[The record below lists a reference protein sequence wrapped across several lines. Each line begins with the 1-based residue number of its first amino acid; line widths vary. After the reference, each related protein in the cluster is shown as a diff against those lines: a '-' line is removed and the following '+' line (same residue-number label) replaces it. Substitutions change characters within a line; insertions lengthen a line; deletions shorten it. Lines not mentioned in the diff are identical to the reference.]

1 MERYL
6 NNFLVYLDG
15 FDILILKIKQ
25 IIKKIILMY
34 FFLKYFTS
42 QSQTSLI
49 NRVNLMCLIYLTS
62 S

>member
-34 FFLKYFTS
+34 FF
-42 QSQTSLI
+42 
-49 NRVNLMCLIYLTS
+49 
-62 S
+62 

>member
-34 FFLKYFTS
+34 FFLKIFYITISNIF
-42 QSQTSLI
+42 
-49 NRVNLMCLIYLTS
+49 NK
-62 S
+62 

>member
-34 FFLKYFTS
+34 FFKNILHHNLKH
-42 QSQTSLI
+42 L
-49 NRVNLMCLIYLTS
+49 
-62 S
+62 